1 MDNRILNEVKRNRKL
16 MGITE
21 SEINEQGIVNAI
33 STGIDSG
40 LNGTN
45 DEYKLLGMINDF
57 LNDNNYK
64 EMSFDEKVKWI
75 SEYRAPVG
83 KFGVT
88 LFNYLHGDGEK
99 YDESKFNSFLKVFN
113 NDGLYNNRPSD
124 EVFIEVG
131 KNMTDFQ
138 YSN

>member
-1 MDNRILNEVKRNRKL
+1 MNKDILNEVKRNREL
-16 MGITE
+16 MNIIE
-21 SEINEQGIVNAI
+21 SEIDEQGIVNGI

-40 LNGTN
+40 LNGTD

-57 LNDNNYK
+57 LMSKIDK
-64 EMSFDEKVKWI
+64 EMSFDEKVEWI
-75 SEYRAPVG
+75 SKFRAPVG
-83 KFGVT
+83 EFGVT

-99 YDESKFNSFLKVFN
+99 YDESKFNSFLKLFN
-113 NDGLYNNRPSD
+113 DDGLYKNRPSD